1 MELILQFSQ
10 FYSVSPTF
18 LVTGQEHFTSGMT
31 VSLAEI
37 DLVKK
42 YRALSERGK
51 EAVDLILDQPEAS
64 VVFVLGKKDAN
75 PSHK

>member
-1 MELILQFSQ
+1 
-10 FYSVSPTF
+10 
-18 LVTGQEHFTSGMT
+18 MT

-37 DLVKK
+37 DLIKK
-42 YRALSERGK
+42 YHALSERGK